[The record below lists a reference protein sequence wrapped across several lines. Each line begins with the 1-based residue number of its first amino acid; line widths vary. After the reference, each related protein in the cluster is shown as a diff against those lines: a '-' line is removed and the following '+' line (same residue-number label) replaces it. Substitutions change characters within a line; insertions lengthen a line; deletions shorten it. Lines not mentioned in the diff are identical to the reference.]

1 MKEECEVFKKVDCNE
16 KFKKELFLVGIIDD
30 VWLVEIEVE
39 YKDIINKVIKV
50 VEDVLYL
57 SVEEVYVFVYEE
69 GSFN

>member
-1 MKEECEVFKKVDCNE
+1 MFKKVDCNE